1 MDNWLIYLS
10 LLLVVSIC
18 AYTSYWSGRNEG
30 ILFGIEKSLAI
41 LMDEKVIY
49 LDAKNEIFQYDS
61 KIAKA
66 ARKID
71 RETYIRSNEDKE
83 KQT

>member
-10 LLLVVSIC
+10 LLLVISIC
-18 AYTSYWSGRNEG
+18 AYTSYRSGRNEG
-30 ILFGIEKSLAI
+30 ILFGIEKTLAI
-41 LMDEKVIY
+41 LLEEKVVY
-49 LDAKNEIFQYDS
+49 LDRDNEIFQYDS

-71 RETYIRSNEDKE
+71 RETYNGSNEDKE
-83 KQT
+83 KYT